1 MRPISQVSH
10 IASERTLVGSDLGL
24 QVQMLAAA
32 GAALLALLASG
43 YATFA
48 HRSARH
54 VLMVATTLPVF
65 ALFCRLAGFAAFRGR
80 VPRDLYWPFAD
91 GRVAFAWIVL
101 FAAVMHYA
109 THDA

>member
-1 MRPISQVSH
+1 MSAARESKMQPLHEQRIRLPFR
-10 IASERTLVGSDLGL
+10 I
-24 QVQMLAAA
+24 LA
-32 GAALLALLASG
+32 GVLFVAALLALLASG